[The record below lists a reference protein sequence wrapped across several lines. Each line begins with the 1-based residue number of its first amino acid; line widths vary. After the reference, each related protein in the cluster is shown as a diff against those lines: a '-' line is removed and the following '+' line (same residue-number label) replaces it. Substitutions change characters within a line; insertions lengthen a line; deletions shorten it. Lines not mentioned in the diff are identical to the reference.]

1 MLSCGTMRESLGTI
15 GSVFTVIDL
24 INPAAKETLSQSL
37 DIYFKKWD
45 AFIERVGLE
54 GYSSKMRP
62 VAIGWK
68 VASASEYR
76 RMLTTLDMYTKQS
89 HSIAVGKRKIATFVM
104 QEPLLRGIGVIKLV
118 QRGVNVNDKIGL
130 DHVEFF
136 VPSMIGIPQ
145 LLDKSEVN
153 WKMQGNDIFQRI
165 VIRFGPEK
173 LLEARISDHTILDI
187 SANELQMAAKKL
199 LGPLDLQRK

>member
-1 MLSCGTMRESLGTI
+1 
-15 GSVFTVIDL
+15 VIDL

-37 DIYFKKWD
+37 DVYFKKWD
-45 AFIERVGLE
+45 AFVERVGLE
-54 GYSSKMRP
+54 PFADKMKP

-68 VASASEYR
+68 VAGNSEYR
-76 RMLTTLDMYTKQS
+76 RMMVTLDMYTKQS
-89 HSIAVGKRKIATFVM
+89 HTIAVGKRRIATFVLD
-104 QEPLLRGIGVIKLV
+104 EKLHRGIGIIKLI
-118 QRGVNVNDKIGL
+118 QRGQNVNDRLGL

-136 VPSMIGIPQ
+136 VPNMVGLPQ
-145 LLDKSEVN
+145 LLDRSEVN

-165 VIRFGPEK
+165 LIRFGPEK

-199 LGPLDLQRK
+199 IGPLDLQRK